1 MARKLRECARENRET
16 NPIYRGR
23 KCKVHAETD
32 KDKCTGSV
40 QFEEKY
46 GWKWW
51 EANSEERDAM
61 IQKDETSAGKKKR
74 KGSVRFWKWKGAEE
88 HAAAYALRIQRTER
102 TKLES
107 EEYSRW

>member
-1 MARKLRECARENRET
+1 
-16 NPIYRGR
+16 
-23 KCKVHAETD
+23 
-32 KDKCTGSV
+32 
-40 QFEEKY
+40 
-46 GWKWW
+46 
-51 EANSEERDAM
+51 M